1 MINEGANILVIASID
16 GTALAPILQTA
27 ADQGIKVIAY
37 DRLING
43 TDNVD
48 YYATFDN
55 YQVGKFQGEY
65 IETALD
71 LKNQAGPFNIEPFAG
86 SPDDNNA
93 KFFFA
98 GAWDVLLPYV
108 EKGVLNGSV
117 GQVPGERRRV
127 AVHRYPG
134 LDLRGRSERDDHA
147 SELLLRGRHQ
157 ARRRAVAERLAG
169 AGHRP
174 GPRGRRLQ
182 PRVRTTR
189 CSPARTATRRTC

>member
-71 LKNQAGPFNIEPFAG
+71 LKNRPARSTS
-86 SPDDNNA
+86 SPSP
-93 KFFFA
+93 
-98 GAWDVLLPYV
+98 VRLTTTTRSSSSP
-108 EKGVLNGSV
+108 
-117 GQVPGERRRV
+117 VPGTCCSRT
-127 AVHRYPG
+127 
-134 LDLRGRSERDDHA
+134 S
-147 SELLLRGRHQ
+147 
-157 ARRRAVAERLAG
+157 RRA
-169 AGHRP
+169 
-174 GPRGRRLQ
+174 
-182 PRVRTTR
+182 
-189 CSPARTATRRTC
+189 S